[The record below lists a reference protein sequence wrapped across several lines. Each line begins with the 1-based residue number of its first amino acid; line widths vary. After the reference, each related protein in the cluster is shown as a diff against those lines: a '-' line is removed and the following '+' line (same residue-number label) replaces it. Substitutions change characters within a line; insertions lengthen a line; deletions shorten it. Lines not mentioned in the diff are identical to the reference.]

1 MGLLGAQLSR
11 EEEKWDH
18 HPEAQEEQHTRGE
31 VKAMSH
37 VTAGTLIEM
46 SEINYKN

>member
-1 MGLLGAQLSR
+1 MGLLGTQLSL
-11 EEEKWDH
+11 EEKKWDH

-37 VTAGTLIEM
+37 VTIGKLIEM
-46 SEINYKN
+46 I